1 MIENEGIRVE
11 ETRSC
16 LLCENEGNLL
26 YGGLRD
32 FLFGAPGIWSL
43 MRCPNCGLVWLNPR
57 PLPDD
62 IGKLYSQY
70 YTHQIPEHPQK
81 NLAGIRKRAKASIL
95 QSCFGYRMDGSNRIL
110 GSVLGRIG
118 LLEEI
123 IGAGVRYLK
132 AGDKGRLLDVG
143 CGNGLFL
150 DRMRQ
155 YGWDVMGVETDGCAV
170 SVAREKFGLEVFH
183 GSLEEAMFPEGCFDA
198 ITVNHVIEHISD
210 PIRLLKE
217 CCRLLRPYGKLAI
230 ITPNMD
236 SLGAHLFCECWR
248 GLEIPRHQ
256 FLFTQ
261 KTLRACIEAA
271 GLDVQDARTTA
282 NLACFIWAASCSIKK
297 KEESL
302 ERPLDVPSNMV
313 RLEALAFQILEYGL
327 CWLKEYGEEIVVLA
341 SKKNESGID
350 KAMRK

>member
-1 MIENEGIRVE
+1 MTENEGIRVE
-11 ETRSC
+11 EARSC
-16 LLCENEGNLL
+16 LLCGNEGNLL
-26 YGGLRD
+26 YRGMRD
-32 FLFGAPGIWSL
+32 FLFGAPGFWSL
-43 MRCPNCGLVWLNPR
+43 MQCPNCGLVWLNPR

-70 YTHQIPEHPQK
+70 YTHQIPEHPKK
-81 NLAGIRKRAKASIL
+81 NLAGIRKRVKASIL

-123 IGAGVRYLK
+123 IGSGVRYLK

-155 YGWDVMGVETDGCAV
+155 YGWDVTGVEPDGCAV

-217 CCRLLRPYGKLAI
+217 CRCVLRPGGKLVVM
-230 ITPNMD
+230 TPNIE
-236 SLGAHLFCECWR
+236 SLGARVFCEYWR
-248 GLEIPRHQ
+248 GLEVPRHL
-256 FLFTQ
+256 FLFAPQ
-261 KTLRACIEAA
+261 SLRACTKAA
-271 GLDVQDARTTA
+271 GLNIQHFRTTA
-282 NLACFIWAASCSIKK
+282 NIASFIWAAS
-297 KEESL
+297 SL
-302 ERPLDVPSNMV
+302 IRRDGMLKGGFPETPGL
-313 RLEALAFQILEYGL
+313 RLWLEGKAFQAVEYGQ
-327 CWLKEYGEEIVVLA
+327 CWLGQEGEELVMWA
-341 SKKNESGID
+341 TK
-350 KAMRK
+350 